1 MMLMRQKF
9 ISVLLLIVIL
19 LSGCT
24 SLNAQNDEL
33 QVTDEKKES
42 LTIQLIS
49 NNTDMPNERHH
60 LARRIEIF
68 QKDHPNAEIKI
79 VWNQAYDTR
88 GKASWFKT
96 TDPSYLYDGDA
107 QKTPDIVEL
116 VPNQIQDLYRLGRIE
131 PLNMNESV
139 LDEYLITSNDG
150 YVLGVK
156 SKINPLLLYYNKEI
170 FESLGI
176 DLPSEEWG
184 LSELNRA
191 IAILKAAGYEVYI
204 PLSPYTLE
212 WATSLF
218 GGRIAGV
225 GGTTFTGYLDSE
237 ETLKAARWI
246 SSIGTKIEF
255 SVGSWPQTEK
265 LFPYVLLEGKTAL
278 AIEYGYGFL
287 PESANSYEEIAQ
299 RNERIRIA
307 GVPRGEN
314 GINPAQIS
322 ALSLTSRS
330 KSKDLAMELLR
341 YLTKDRSMLYSDIGT
356 HTLNAFMKPLHMT
369 VSEERTSIML
379 EEMKRSVPATLYMHE
394 NTTAVIHTYYKGAI
408 PNPLIAIRDGQGGI
422 DQLKQYIDQLQ
433 Q

>member
-1 MMLMRQKF
+1 MRQNF
-9 ISVLLLIVIL
+9 IGVLLLVAIL
-19 LSGCT
+19 VSGCT
-24 SLNAQNDEL
+24 SSNAQNDVL
-33 QVTDEKKES
+33 QVADEKKES

-49 NNTDMPNERHH
+49 SNTVMPNERHH
-60 LARRIEIF
+60 LAHRIELF
-68 QKDHPNAEIKI
+68 QKEHPNVDIKI
-79 VWNQAYDTR
+79 VWNQSYISG

-96 TDPSYLYDGDA
+96 NDPSYLYDGDA

-116 VPNQIQDLYRLGRIE
+116 VPNQIKDLYRLGRIE

-139 LDEYLITSNDG
+139 LNEYLITSNDG

-156 SKINPLLLYYNKEI
+156 SKINPLLLYYNKGI

-176 DLPSEEWG
+176 DLPSEQWG

-225 GGTTFTGYLDSE
+225 DGTILTGYLDSE

-255 SVGSWPQTEK
+255 QGGHLERV
-265 LFPYVLLEGKTAL
+265 FPYELLGGKTAL

-287 PESANSYEEIAQ
+287 PRSVNSYEEIAQ
-299 RNERIRIA
+299 HNEQIHIA
-307 GVPRGEN
+307 GVPIGVN

-330 KSKDLAMELLR
+330 KSKDLAMKLLR
-341 YLTKDRSMLYSDIGT
+341 YLTKDRSTLYSDIAT
-356 HTLNAFMKPLHMT
+356 HTLNAFMKPLNLP

-379 EEMKRSVPATLYMHE
+379 EEMKRSLPATLYMHE
-394 NTTAVIHTYYKGAI
+394 NTTAVIHTFYKSAI
-408 PNPLIAIRDGQGGI
+408 PNPLIEIRDGQGGI
-422 DQLKQYIDQLQ
+422 DQLKQYIDQLKQ
-433 Q
+433 